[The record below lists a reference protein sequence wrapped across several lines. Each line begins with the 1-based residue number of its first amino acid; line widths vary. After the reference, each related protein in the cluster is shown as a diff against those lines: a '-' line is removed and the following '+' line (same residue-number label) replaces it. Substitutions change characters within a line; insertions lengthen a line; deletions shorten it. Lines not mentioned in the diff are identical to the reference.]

1 MVVLREFLECHVIAK
16 IDERLLFKR
25 LSQRAF
31 DLDLRHPH
39 PRFERARAVIVFPKI
54 AALLHDAWIAKAV
67 QLVAAQRGD
76 PRHSNG

>member
-1 MVVLREFLECHVIAK
+1 MIVLREFLECHVIAK

-39 PRFERARAVIVFPKI
+39 PRFERA
-54 AALLHDAWIAKAV
+54 
-67 QLVAAQRGD
+67 
-76 PRHSNG
+76 